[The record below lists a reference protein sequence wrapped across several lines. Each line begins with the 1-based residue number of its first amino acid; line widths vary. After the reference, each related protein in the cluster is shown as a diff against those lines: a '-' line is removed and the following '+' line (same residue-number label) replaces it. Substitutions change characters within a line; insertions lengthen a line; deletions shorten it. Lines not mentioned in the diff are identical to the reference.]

1 MPTTKK
7 KKKKPK
13 IDIPKPPV
21 SPLPRGFKGMR
32 TEDIQGKG
40 KDLWKDDKELDEFLE
55 LIRER
60 RKY

>member
-7 KKKKPK
+7 KKKKTK
-13 IDIPKPPV
+13 VNIPKPPV
-21 SPLPRGFKGMR
+21 SPLPPGFKGMKA
-32 TEDIQGKG
+32 EDILGKG

>member
-7 KKKKPK
+7 KNKKPK

-21 SPLPRGFKGMR
+21 SPLPAGFKGMR
-32 TEDIQGKG
+32 AEDIQGKG

>member
-1 MPTTKK
+1 MPTKPKKKTKK
-7 KKKKPK
+7 F
-13 IDIPKPPV
+13 IIPKPLV
-21 SPLPRGFKGMR
+21 SKLPPGFKGVKI
-32 TEDIQGKG
+32 EDILGKG